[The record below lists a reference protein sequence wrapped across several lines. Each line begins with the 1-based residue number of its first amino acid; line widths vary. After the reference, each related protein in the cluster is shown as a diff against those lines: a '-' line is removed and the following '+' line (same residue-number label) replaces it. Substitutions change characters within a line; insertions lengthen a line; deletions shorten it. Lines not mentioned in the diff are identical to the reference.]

1 MDEVMGI
8 FGIEQDKKNENGDEA
23 AQIEALIAERNAA
36 RKAKDWGRS
45 DAIRDELAAR
55 GIILED
61 TPQGTKWKK
70 KI

>member
-1 MDEVMGI
+1 MGI
-8 FGIEQDKKNENGDEA
+8 FGIEEAEKGNSADETA
-23 AQIEALIAERNAA
+23 RIEKLIEERNAA
-36 RKAKDWGRS
+36 RTAKDWGRS
-45 DAIRDELAAR
+45 DAIRDELAAQ

>member
-23 AQIEALIAERNAA
+23 AHIEALIAERNAA